1 MTGTKGKCR
10 YYVREALC
18 RKCLPSSTCM
28 SIGVTKNISKIFQ
41 GIRKTNNALSFRL
54 ELQKSFHEQI
64 LKGNNRWGQIP

>member
-1 MTGTKGKCR
+1 
-10 YYVREALC
+10 
-18 RKCLPSSTCM
+18 M
-28 SIGVTKNISKIFQ
+28 SIGVTKDISKIFQ